1 MYVCEVMHAGAAF
14 FVPNIFTVF
23 LFFFYPN
30 SQTLVKVYLYGVYSG
45 NLCQKRKRVRKK
57 HEMLNYQDSEFDL
70 FKYKDMS

>member
-1 MYVCEVMHAGAAF
+1 M
-14 FVPNIFTVF
+14 
-23 LFFFYPN
+23 
-30 SQTLVKVYLYGVYSG
+30 LVKVYLYGVYSE